1 MCATMR
7 GNTDV
12 SMPRLFSVLL
22 VVFCCSFSALAQDL
36 PDLAILN
43 FSAYSTM
50 TQADGNRLI
59 SVSFRVVNFGTAPAG
74 RSVTRV
80 TIGPSTADFGTPKL
94 APGQVAFLTH
104 SLRTNTAGVD
114 IDVTADVNQQVVESN
129 KDNNHLH
136 YSARLDI
143 LENSRWQSIGPTK
156 IMASGGVEGVGRV
169 TTLAVHPTNPDV
181 VYVGA
186 RASGLWKTTDG
197 GQTWTPMTDALPHPR
212 VDAVALDPAQPQR
225 VLIASPDGVFE
236 STSGGSVWTQ
246 LTSKNLQPNALDGAV
261 FLVQNTTPVIEATAR
276 RTGAAGTVVGAGP
289 FQRVA
294 VLYLPS
300 NLGLFVSQDGGHNWT
315 LVLGDGISSHLTPIG
330 SLQFS
335 TTDAGHLYASLS
347 AFSSSLG
354 IYEGENGGLNAA
366 SWHQLQG
373 CSTAPLPAI
382 PGSSRVWVAESHG
395 QIWMSFLSGG
405 ADGNARQLWKTNG
418 TTCTVNGHT
427 EHEWVQ
433 VAISPDCDKLPK
445 DNSSFLYLHPN
456 DPSIVFKAGRVLCRS
471 GSGDTPGKLG
481 GVHDDQHSI
490 AAVASAPGVM
500 YLGNDGGAY
509 RSDDAGASWRFVGEG
524 LGVTELLD
532 LSLAI
537 TAPPLIMVAGGWDN
551 GAYTSTPDSP
561 IWNYL
566 DGTGDATS
574 VAYDRTDPSTIYQVE
589 IGIRNIHR
597 FKGTANDGISDPA
610 ILPDC
615 QTGTEGGPQRSGEM
629 VAPGGTPPLVVACS
643 GLWAGP
649 PWQQL
654 NATAGNNSSRVRLG
668 PGGMWLA
675 GTTDGQVFGG
685 TDVTAL
691 NLLFT
696 DSPPAAISALAFI
709 NSGTFFAATSSG
721 RLFLLDCQNLAPGQ
735 NCVAQDVSTGLPAGE
750 ITAIA
755 VDPLAGNSILVAVRD
770 IGIFRGAH
778 PVFAIARTVAGIGG
792 ISPGPWQWRP
802 YSNGL
807 PSGITVMDMETSAGG
822 QIVAAT
828 WGRGAFWLHSGPLP
842 GSPQS
847 VRGHIIS
854 YDAQTIDVPGHPGR
868 PKQIWVGVT
877 LDSRP
882 DWLFSGLNLPAATRD
897 RLQQAFEKHR
907 LVSISY
913 VQTDATGGRI
923 TGVN

>member
-1 MCATMR
+1 M
-7 GNTDV
+7 
-12 SMPRLFSVLL
+12 SRLFSVLF
-22 VVFCCSFSALAQDL
+22 VVFCCSFSALAQDQ
-36 PDLAILN
+36 PDLGILN
-43 FSAYSTM
+43 FLAYSTM
-50 TQADGNRLI
+50 TQADGKRLV

-80 TIGPSTADFGTPKL
+80 TIGPGTADFGTPKL
-94 APGQVAFLTH
+94 APGQVAYISH
-104 SLRTNTAGVD
+104 SLRTNAAGVD
-114 IDVTADVNQQVVESN
+114 IDVTADVNQQVAESN
-129 KDNNHLH
+129 ENNNHVH
-136 YSARLDI
+136 YAAQLQNV
-143 LENSRWQSIGPTK
+143 ENSRWQSIGPTK
-156 IMASGGVEGVGRV
+156 ITTSSGAVEGVGRV
-169 TTLAVHPTNPDV
+169 TTLAVHATNPNV

-186 RASGLWKTTDG
+186 RASGLWKTSDG
-197 GQTWTPMTDALPHPR
+197 GETWTPMTDALPHPR

-246 LTSKNLQPNALDGAV
+246 LTSRNLQPTGLDGAV
-261 FLVQNTTPVIEATAR
+261 FLVQNTTPVIESTAR
-276 RTGAAGTVVGAGP
+276 RSGEVAAATVAGTGP
-289 FQRVA
+289 LQPVA
-294 VLYLPS
+294 ALYLPS

-315 LVLGDGISSHLTPIG
+315 LVLGEGNQFHLTPIG

-347 AFSSSLG
+347 AFSSNLG
-354 IYEGENGGLNAA
+354 IYEGENGGYNAA

-373 CSTAPLPAI
+373 CSTAPLPVI
-382 PGSSRVWVAESHG
+382 PASSRVWVAESHG
-395 QIWMSFLSGG
+395 QIWMSFLSGLV
-405 ADGNARQLWKTNG
+405 DGNVRQLWKTNS
-418 TTCTVNGHT
+418 TTCTLNGHR

-433 VAISPDCDKLPK
+433 VPISPDCDKLPK

-456 DPSIVFKAGRVLCRS
+456 DPSVVFKAGRVLCRS
-471 GSGDTPGKLG
+471 GSGDTPVKLG

-490 AAVASAPGVM
+490 ATVASAPGVM
-500 YLGNDGGAY
+500 YLGNDGGIY
-509 RSDDAGASWRFVGEG
+509 RSDDVGASWRFVGEG

-532 LSLAI
+532 LNLAV

-561 IWNYL
+561 VWNYL
-566 DGTGDATS
+566 DPTGDATS
-574 VAYDRTDPSTIYQVE
+574 VAYDRTNPSIIYEVE
-589 IGIRNIHR
+589 IGIRNFNR
-597 FKGTANDGISDPA
+597 FQGGTVSGIADPA

-615 QTGTEGGPQRSGEM
+615 QTGTEGGPQRFGEI
-629 VAPGGTPPLVVACS
+629 VAPGSTPPVVAACQ
-643 GLWAGP
+643 GMWAGP

-654 NATAGNNSSRVRLG
+654 NAPGGNNFSRVRLG

-675 GTTDGQVFGG
+675 GTTDGRVFGG
-685 TDVTAL
+685 TDVTSL

-696 DSPPAAISALAFI
+696 ASPASEISAL
-709 NSGTFFAATSSG
+709 TFLSAGVYYAATRSG
-721 RLFLLDCQNLAPGQ
+721 RLYLLDCQNLAPGQ
-735 NCVAQDVSTGLPAGE
+735 NCVAQDVSSGLPAGE

-755 VDPLAGNSILVAVRD
+755 VDPLAGNSILVAVSN

-778 PVFAIARTVAGIGG
+778 PVFIMARTVGIGG
-792 ISPGPWQWRP
+792 ISPGQWQWRL

-807 PSGITVMDMETSAGG
+807 PAGITVMDMETAASG

-847 VRGHIIS
+847 VSGHITS
-854 YDAQTIDVPGHPGR
+854 YEAETIDVPGRVGR
-868 PKQIWVGVT
+868 PNQIYVAVE

-882 DWLFSGLNLPAATRD
+882 GWVFSGANLPAVTRY

-913 VQTDATGGRI
+913 VQTDATNGRI
-923 TGVN
+923 TGVK